1 MESKSNDIDDAENRI
16 KFSDLEFPND
26 NEIGHGA
33 FGKVLLATVKG
44 TGEKVAIKK
53 VFQDRRYKNRELPIM
68 LELHHPNI
76 VELKSYYKTK
86 AENCSDDEYF
96 LNCIMEYVP
105 LTLSKLIS
113 QNRKKHTKFDNIL
126 LKLFSYQMLKCIGY
140 LHSLGICH
148 RDIKPQNIL
157 IDPADYTLKLC
168 DFGCAK
174 HLVKTESNI
183 AYICSRFYRPPELV
197 VGATRYTTQVD
208 VWSMGCVIAEL
219 VLNKPIF
226 PGKSATDQFLEIMK
240 VLGTPTFEQMKAMN
254 GKMINS
260 SKMPKINQKPWK
272 EVFKGKNDDDLY
284 MDLVGNLLL
293 YEPQKRYSPYQA
305 LCHPFFDELKK
316 KDVHLPDNK
325 KLPKHLF
332 EFKECE
338 IKFDKDSIEKLL
350 SQIQK

>member
-1 MESKSNDIDDAENRI
+1 MEDKVDDTENKI
-16 KFSDLEFPND
+16 KKEDLEFPKE

-33 FGKVLLATVKG
+33 FGKVLLAIVKK

-76 VELKSYYKTK
+76 VELKSYFCTK
-86 AENCSDDEYF
+86 AEKCNDDEFF

-105 LTLSKLIS
+105 VTLSSLIT
-113 QNRKKHTKFDNIL
+113 QNRKKHMKFDNIL

-157 IDPADYTLKLC
+157 IDPVDYTLKLC

-174 HLVKTESNI
+174 HLVKTETNI
-183 AYICSRFYRPPELV
+183 SYICSRFYRPPELV

-240 VLGTPTFEQMKAMN
+240 ILGTPTSEQLKAMN
-254 GKMINS
+254 GKMLNPN
-260 SKMPKINQKPWK
+260 KLPQANQKPWK
-272 EVFKGKNDDDLY
+272 EVFKDKNNDELY
-284 MDLVGNLLL
+284 IDLVANLLV
-293 YEPQKRYSPYQA
+293 YEPKKRLGPYQA
-305 LCHPFFDELKK
+305 LCHPYFDELKQK
-316 KDVHLPDNK
+316 VVILPENK
-325 KLPKHLF
+325 KIPKHLF

-338 IKFDKDSIEKLL
+338 INFDKESIQKLL

>member
-1 MESKSNDIDDAENRI
+1 MEKKNDYSKI
-16 KFSDLEFPND
+16 KLTDLEFPKN
-26 NEIGHGA
+26 NVLGMGA
-33 FGKVLLATVKG
+33 FGKVKLAIVKG

-68 LELHHPNI
+68 QELHHPNI
-76 VELKSYYKTK
+76 VELKSYYCTK
-86 AENCSDDEYF
+86 AENCSDDEFY

-105 LTLSKLIS
+105 KTLSDLIT
-113 QNRKKHTKFDNIL
+113 QNRKNQTKFDTFT

-197 VGATRYTTQVD
+197 IGATIYTTQVD

-219 VLNKPIF
+219 VINKPIF
-226 PGKSATDQFLEIMK
+226 AGKTATDQLLQIMK
-240 VLGTPTFEQMKAMN
+240 VLGTPTPEEIKAMN
-254 GKMINS
+254 EKFK
-260 SKMPKINQKPWK
+260 SKLPQKEAKPWK
-272 EVFKGKNDDDLY
+272 EYFAGKTDDEQFI
-284 MDLVGNLLL
+284 DLVANLLV
-293 YEPQKRYSPYQA
+293 YDPTKRFSPYQA
-305 LCHPFFDELKK
+305 LNHPFFDDLKK
-316 KDVHLPDNK
+316 KGAK
-325 KLPKHLF
+325 IPKHLF
-332 EFKECE
+332 EFKQCE
-338 IKFDKDSIEKLL
+338 IDFDKENIEKLL
-350 SQIQK
+350 SQIEK

>member
-1 MESKSNDIDDAENRI
+1 MEDKPKDDAENKI
-16 KFSDLEFPND
+16 KKSDLEFPED

-33 FGKVLLATVKG
+33 FGKVLLAIVKK

-76 VELKSYYKTK
+76 VELKSYYCTK
-86 AENCSDDEYF
+86 AEKCNDDEFF

-105 LTLSKLIS
+105 ITLSSLIS
-113 QNRKKHTKFDNIL
+113 QNRKKHTKFDNIVI
-126 LKLFSYQMLKCIGY
+126 KLFSYQMLKCIGY

-197 VGATRYTTQVD
+197 VGATKYTTQVD

-219 VLNKPIF
+219 IINRPIF
-226 PGKSATDQFLEIMK
+226 PGKSATEQLLEIMK
-240 VLGTPTFEQMKAMN
+240 ILGTPTNEQLKAMK
-254 GKMINS
+254 GKLINNN
-260 SKMPKINQKPWK
+260 KLPKIEQYPWK
-272 EVFKGKNDDDLY
+272 EVFKGKINDELYIDLIS
-284 MDLVGNLLL
+284 NLLV
-293 YEPQKRYSPYQA
+293 YEPQKRLGPYQA
-305 LCHPFFDELKK
+305 LCHPYFDELKQK
-316 KDVHLPDNK
+316 EVILPDNK
-325 KLPKHLF
+325 KIPKHLF

-338 IKFDKDSIEKLL
+338 INFDKVSIQKIL

>member
-1 MESKSNDIDDAENRI
+1 MEKKNDYSKI
-16 KFSDLEFPND
+16 KLTDLEFPKN
-26 NEIGHGA
+26 NVLGMGA
-33 FGKVLLATVKG
+33 FGKVKLAIVKG

-68 LELHHPNI
+68 QELHHPNI
-76 VELKSYYKTK
+76 VELKSYYCTK
-86 AENCSDDEYF
+86 AENCSDDEFY

-105 LTLSKLIS
+105 KTLSDLIT
-113 QNRKKHTKFDNIL
+113 QNRKNQTKFDTFT

-197 VGATRYTTQVD
+197 IGATIYTTQVD

-219 VLNKPIF
+219 VINKPIF
-226 PGKSATDQFLEIMK
+226 AGKTATDQLLQIMK
-240 VLGTPTFEQMKAMN
+240 VLGTPTPEEVKAMN
-254 GKMINS
+254 EKFK
-260 SKMPKINQKPWK
+260 SKLPQKEAKPWK
-272 EVFKGKNDDDLY
+272 EYFAGKTDDEQFI
-284 MDLVGNLLL
+284 DLVANLLV
-293 YEPQKRYSPYQA
+293 YDPTKRFSPYQA
-305 LCHPFFDELKK
+305 LNHPFFDDLKK
-316 KDVHLPDNK
+316 KGAK
-325 KLPKHLF
+325 IPKHLF
-332 EFKECE
+332 EFKQCE
-338 IKFDKDSIEKLL
+338 IDFDKENIEKLL
-350 SQIQK
+350 SQIEK